1 MGAEWEE
8 IEWVQRQDILL
19 NAALGGWVNV
29 YGGRNLNECSDKTM
43 GGCGGRTLND
53 CGRRRVVVCDGRR
66 VVGCDG
72 RSLGVMEAW
81 VVVVAGHFG

>member
-29 YGGRNLNECSDKTM
+29 HGGRNLNQCSDKTM

-53 CGRRRVVVCDGRR
+53 CGRRRVVVCDGR
-66 VVGCDG
+66 
-72 RSLGVMEAW
+72 SLGVMEAW